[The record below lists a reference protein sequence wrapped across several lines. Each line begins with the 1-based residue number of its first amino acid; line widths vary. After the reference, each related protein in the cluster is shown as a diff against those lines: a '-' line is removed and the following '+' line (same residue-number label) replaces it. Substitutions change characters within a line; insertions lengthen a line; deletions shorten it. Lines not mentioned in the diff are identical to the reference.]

1 MSSICSGGGRN
12 ILPRGNVPDPRL
24 VRQTMALA
32 IRLFAAS
39 GLALFAMA
47 QSTAPEAPTTI
58 RVDVTEIVVPVTA
71 LDRDNQ
77 PVAGLKPQQ
86 FRLVD
91 NGKEQDIKVDAIYN
105 PVSLVVAIQANSSVE
120 AVLPQVR
127 KIGSLLEAQV
137 VGDQGEAA
145 VIAFD
150 HRIRVMQEFTS
161 EADKISQA
169 VAKINPGSSSSRM
182 IDAVQQATRML
193 RSRPKNRRRIILLVS
208 ETRDIASE
216 SRMRETLIETQLSNV
231 NIYTVNISRV
241 ITTLTGKPQPP
252 RPLAQ
257 PPAAY
262 SMPSNVPATPTT
274 VAQKTGAVGNS
285 GDVIPLMVEL
295 FRDVKAIFVSN
306 PAELFTKGTGGAE
319 FSFVKQR
326 GLEDAISR
334 IGGEI
339 HSQYILDYSPSNKL
353 DGGSTRSRSS
363 SATRGSIRS
372 A

>member
-1 MSSICSGGGRN
+1 
-12 ILPRGNVPDPRL
+12 
-24 VRQTMALA
+24 MALLT
-32 IRLFAAS
+32 RLIAVS
-39 GLALFAMA
+39 GLALLAVA
-47 QSTAPEAPTTI
+47 QPPAAPETPTTI

-71 LDRDNQ
+71 LDSDNQ
-77 PVAGLKPQQ
+77 PIPGLKPQQ
-86 FRLVD
+86 FRLLD
-91 NGKEQDIKVDAIYN
+91 NGKEQDIKVDSIYN
-105 PVSLVVAIQANSSVE
+105 PVSLVIAVQANSSVE

-127 KIGSLLEAQV
+127 KVGSLLESVV

-161 EADKISQA
+161 EPDKISQA

-193 RSRPKNRRRIILLVS
+193 RSRPKNRRRVILLVS

-216 SRMRETLIETQLSNV
+216 GRMRETLIETQLANV

-241 ITTLTGKPQPP
+241 ITTLTGKPLPP

-262 SMPSNVPATPTT
+262 PMPPNVPATPTT
-274 VAQKTGAVGNS
+274 VAQKSGAVGGS
-285 GDVIPLMVEL
+285 GNVIPLLVEI
-295 FRDVKAIFVSN
+295 FRDVKAVFVDN

-326 GLEDAISR
+326 GLEEAISR
-334 IGGEI
+334 IGSEI
-339 HSQYILDYSPSNKL
+339 HSQYILDYSPNNKL
-353 DGGSTRSRSS
+353 EGGFHEIKVIISDPRVDK
-363 SATRGSIRS
+363 IRVRPGYWL
-372 A
+372 AAMK